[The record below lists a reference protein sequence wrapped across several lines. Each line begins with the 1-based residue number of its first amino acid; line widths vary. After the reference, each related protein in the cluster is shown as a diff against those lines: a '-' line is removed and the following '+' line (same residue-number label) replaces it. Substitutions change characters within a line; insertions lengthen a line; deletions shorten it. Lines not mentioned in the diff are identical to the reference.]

1 MVCTKCTRKVHP
13 KMLTETQLK
22 RLPTPDKDQLIGL
35 GDCLYL
41 RIRTT
46 GRKTFIIRRRVG
58 DKMTSTTVG
67 DWPQWS
73 IQRAR
78 AAALAPTKVLAERVR
93 FGEAAGRFIEDMLE
107 SRYRGDTTK
116 YAASFTR
123 DAAGLYSTP
132 LHRITRGQLVDLVTK
147 KATTSPSAARKQL
160 VMYKK
165 FTKWAALH
173 ELIPGD
179 ILGPVSA
186 GGIGLEDA
194 GARDRVLSVEEL
206 KQVMT
211 GEGRWWPLMRLCLTT
226 AVRIGEAMQVDA
238 GEQVSGNVWTLPI
251 TKNGK
256 PHSVWLTELAKQQI
270 ASGWP
275 RVHYAT
281 INRWLSEDDVNVT
294 WRPHD
299 LRRTA
304 ATLMRGAGVSIEDV
318 EAVLNHSPGKL
329 VQVYQRHDPLP
340 AIRAALEKLEQVLN
354 NYI

>member
-78 AAALAPTKVLAERVR
+78 AAALAPTKVLAERIR

-107 SRYRGDTTK
+107 ARYRGDTTK

-147 KATTSPSAARKQL
+147 KAATSPSAARKQL

-173 ELIPGD
+173 ELTAGD
-179 ILGPVSA
+179 ILSPVTA
-186 GGIGLEDA
+186 GGIGLADA
-194 GARDRVLSVEEL
+194 GARDRVLTDDEIKLVLS
-206 KQVMT
+206 
-211 GEGRWWPLMRLCLTT
+211 GEGKWWPLMRLCLTT
-226 AVRIGEAMQVDA
+226 AVRVGEAMQIDD
-238 GEQVSGNVWTLPI
+238 EQVCESTWTLPI

-256 PHSVWLTELAKQQI
+256 PHSLWLTELAKQQI
-270 ASGWP
+270 ASGWS

-281 INRWLSEDDVNVT
+281 INRWLSEDGIT

-304 ATLMRGAGVSIEDV
+304 ATIMRSAGVSIEDV
-318 EAVLNHSPGKL
+318 ETVLNHSPGRL
-329 VQVYQRHDPLP
+329 VQVYQRHDTMP
-340 AIRAALEKLEQVLN
+340 AIRSALEKLEQALN
-354 NYI
+354 SYKQ

>member
-1 MVCTKCTRKVHP
+1 
-13 KMLTETQLK
+13 MLTETQLK
-22 RLPTPDKDQLIGL
+22 RLPAPEKDQLIGL

-67 DWPQWS
+67 DWPAWS

-78 AAALAPTKVLAERVR
+78 AVALAPTQKLAERIR
-93 FGEAAGRFIEDMLE
+93 FGEAAGRFIEEMLE
-107 SRYRGDTTK
+107 ARYRGDTSK

-123 DAAGLYSTP
+123 DAASLYSTP
-132 LHRITRGQLVDLVTK
+132 LHRITRAQLVDLVTK

-173 ELIPGD
+173 ELIAGD
-179 ILGPVSA
+179 ILSPVSA
-186 GGIGLEDA
+186 GGIGLADA
-194 GARDRVLSVEEL
+194 GARDRVLTEDEL

-211 GEGRWWPLMRLCLTT
+211 GEGKWWPLMRLCLSS
-226 AVRIGEAMQVDA
+226 AVRVGEAMDVCDDQID
-238 GEQVSGNVWTLPI
+238 GDVWRIPLP
-251 TKNGK
+251 KNGK
-256 PHSVWLTELAKQQI
+256 PHSLWLTDLAKQQI
-270 ASGWP
+270 ADEWP
-275 RVHYAT
+275 KVHYAT
-281 INRWLSEDDVNVT
+281 INRWLAEQVKVT

-304 ATLMRGAGVSIEDV
+304 ATLMRSAGVSIEDV

-340 AIRAALEKLEQVLN
+340 AIKAALEKLECKLN
-354 NYI
+354 DIQG

>member
-1 MVCTKCTRKVHP
+1 
-13 KMLTETQLK
+13 MLTETQLK
-22 RLPTPDKDQLIGL
+22 RLPAPGKDQLVGL

-78 AAALAPTKVLAERVR
+78 AAALAPTKVLAERIR

-107 SRYRGDTTK
+107 ARYRGDTTK

-132 LHRITRGQLVDLVTK
+132 LHRITRAQLVDLVTK
-147 KATTSPSAARKQL
+147 KAATSPSAARKQL

-173 ELIPGD
+173 ELIAGD
-179 ILGPVSA
+179 ILSPVTA
-186 GGIGLEDA
+186 GGIGLADA
-194 GARDRVLSVEEL
+194 GARDRVLTDDEIKFVL
-206 KQVMT
+206 R
-211 GEGRWWPLMRLCLTT
+211 GEGKWWPLMRLCLTT
-226 AVRIGEAMQVDA
+226 AARVGEAMQIDDD
-238 GEQVSGNVWTLPI
+238 QIDGNLWTLPI

-256 PHSVWLTELAKQQI
+256 PHSLWLTNLAKQQI
-270 ASGWP
+270 AGGWS

-281 INRWLSEDDVNVT
+281 INRWLSEDVGVT

-299 LRRTA
+299 LRRTG
-304 ATLMRGAGVSIEDV
+304 ATLMRSAGVSVEDV
-318 EAVLNHSPGKL
+318 ETVLNHSPGRL
-329 VQVYQRHDPLP
+329 VQVYQRHDNMP
-340 AIRAALEKLEQVLN
+340 AIRSALEKLEQALKS
-354 NYI
+354 YI